1 MNRFRRVSTG
11 WQRKKKG
18 NEIHFKPTPST
29 LAVGGVV
36 SDNEVFVQLSLSLSH
51 RQPQASESP
60 SSVPFSSH
68 ATLEAHSFPSVLP
81 CEYVLFFAIENPFP
95 LGVLVRFPV
104 AKKKGLPIDYFIF
117 WVPSFFLSL
126 SLSLFNIILE
136 ISLESILQFSSRR
149 TGKRAFDSPAFCRRH
164 IGLARK
170 PRQEIR
176 CSNLSVL
183 SLERRRRL
191 GEFRFCRAAGP
202 PLERRRKWRGRRRRR
217 RRRSI
222 RRFGSCTSAR
232 F

>member
-81 CEYVLFFAIENPFP
+81 CEYVLF
-95 LGVLVRFPV
+95 LQSRTRFLL
-104 AKKKGLPIDYFIF
+104 AFWFGFQWQKKKGCRLITL
-117 WVPSFFLSL
+117 SFGCRLFFSLSL
-126 SLSLFNIILE
+126 SLSSISSLRFPSSPFFNFLLGE
-136 ISLESILQFSSRR
+136 LESGHLIRPLFVDAIL
-149 TGKRAFDSPAFCRRH
+149 AW
-164 IGLARK
+164 
-170 PRQEIR
+170 
-176 CSNLSVL
+176 
-183 SLERRRRL
+183 LESQ
-191 GEFRFCRAAGP
+191 
-202 PLERRRKWRGRRRRR
+202 GRRFDARTC
-217 RRRSI
+217 RSI